1 MRSAA
6 GAELLRTEVE
16 RVHAAVGNLFGYH
29 CLQVGDLAGEDL
41 LSASR
46 ILGRAIVDIDGGAPH
61 GPYPLVRGA
70 ATALPIDSHAVD
82 VVVLPH
88 VLEFEPRPHDALR
101 ETSRV
106 LVPEGSLLVLGF
118 NPVSVIGLKRM
129 LKHRA
134 ADAPWCGTY
143 FSAGRL
149 RDWLTLLGFDIVD
162 QRPCFASGN
171 GRDTARP
178 ANVRGAR
185 LRRVDATGAREREA
199 RRGEEA
205 RQRDAAGACALEA
218 EAQACGGGV
227 GGIVGPGGR
236 EVSDAVEIFT
246 DGACR
251 GNPGPGGWGAVL
263 RYGEHE
269 RLLSGG
275 ASDTTN
281 NRMELRAAIEALEA
295 LRRPCRVRLATD
307 STYVKNGITRWIAAW
322 KRPEL
327 EDRGRR
333 PGEEQGS
340 LAAAR
345 AGSVGARRRMGLGEG
360 PRRARGQREGGC
372 AGARRG

>member
-1 MRSAA
+1 M
-6 GAELLRTEVE
+6 EVE

-46 ILGRAIVDIDGGAPH
+46 ILGRTIVDIDGGAPH
-61 GPYPLVRGA
+61 DPYPLVRGA

-129 LKHRA
+129 LKPRA

-171 GRDTARP
+171 GTGHGTPGERP
-178 ANVRGAR
+178 GVRAYAEWMPPALASAR
-185 LRRVDATGAREREA
+185 LVVAKKRVNAMLPVRARWKPKRRLAGVGLAGSSVR
-199 RRGEEA
+199 
-205 RQRDAAGACALEA
+205 AAGSE
-218 EAQACGGGV
+218 
-227 GGIVGPGGR
+227 
-236 EVSDAVEIFT
+236 
-246 DGACR
+246 
-251 GNPGPGGWGAVL
+251 
-263 RYGEHE
+263 
-269 RLLSGG
+269 
-275 ASDTTN
+275 
-281 NRMELRAAIEALEA
+281 
-295 LRRPCRVRLATD
+295 
-307 STYVKNGITRWIAAW
+307 
-322 KRPEL
+322 
-327 EDRGRR
+327 
-333 PGEEQGS
+333 
-340 LAAAR
+340 
-345 AGSVGARRRMGLGEG
+345 
-360 PRRARGQREGGC
+360 
-372 AGARRG
+372 